1 MQVIVLHKRQMSET
15 ETVID
20 ICISARYQ
28 ITGLPFMA
36 KGRNFFFHITTALF
50 IKFTLVQIRELP
62 FPNITDF

>member
-20 ICISARYQ
+20 ICISAMHQ

-36 KGRNFFFHITTALF
+36 KGRNFFFT
-50 IKFTLVQIRELP
+50 
-62 FPNITDF
+62 

>member
-20 ICISARYQ
+20 ICISARHQ
-28 ITGLPFMA
+28 ITGLPWL
-36 KGRNFFFHITTALF
+36 KGAIFFHITTALF
-50 IKFTLVQIRELP
+50 IEFTLVEIRELP